1 MNKVWN
7 NLSILYYR
15 EGVNPLVHVRYL
27 IVAILFLITMPT
39 VLADD
44 LVPDDISATINKTIL
59 NDYGADKS
67 PITVV
72 VYNQTPAGKVPLAGL
87 QVEFIMDNP
96 GLGTFSPPS
105 FTTIEEG
112 KAGTSFLAGT
122 TTGATQLFAKVYY
135 TAGGTLQSKE
145 FKLGTVYIQGYPDDI
160 QLFSNK
166 EWVVAGGTD
175 TSTITL
181 SVTKDGNPVPHLPV
195 SLSIVE
201 SDMGSL
207 SQISSSKTNDNGIV
221 TARFTS
227 STKSGVA
234 NITARV
240 TYENGEDVIQFD
252 TFYLQKVDHDFAYK
266 FDSPDYPDYENEVPV
281 GTLTNISVKMLDKW
295 GNAIDNKREVFEN
308 RTPEMVLFSVEGSPS
323 TQYDPPYY
331 HAQFWNG
338 TGYEP
343 VVTYP
348 TTDTG
353 IITADLRIDAK
364 PGINYILISP
374 QLATIA
380 DKYIQIYGIS
390 VGTPYK
396 IQGWTTP
403 SSFGGE
409 NPWVYTGTDP
419 NDESR
424 KFTLTYYV
432 TDQYRNGIQLTDV
445 NITINAGA
453 ETETLQ
459 LTTNA
464 TGYAAFKYGPRALAI
479 SDVVVTARPVLNE
492 SVFTH
497 LSLDFVST
505 DPVDMFI
512 TANPQF
518 IASRDAKPTASSQIR
533 AKVINPAGDGV
544 AGENVTFS
552 IRNERYDEDYT
563 TVLNPELE
571 SLQEI
576 TTDSTGYA
584 TVNFFPGSFTQVF
597 GDDNYDSTAT
607 GHADVFATWYDVNGT
622 PVENKVEVTWKNY
635 PYLNAYTYL
644 DKESVNVT
652 DTINVTIKLVGDG
665 YKMEAKPIDA
675 IICHDRS
682 GSMLY
687 DYPDR
692 MVPAM
697 AAAQSFV
704 ENTAA
709 GKDRTGLVS
718 FGNKD
723 TTDIHT
729 YHSTYLA
736 GIDEEYVCEE
746 VCQWTFWG
754 WWCYD
759 KCGWQDWTEDDA
771 DYIIAHYPGN
781 GKYYSDF
788 ATVDNG
794 LDYDQTNVST
804 AISRLVPM
812 GYTPMRLAIYKSIK
826 ELVDNPRPEA
836 VRAII
841 VISDGDY
848 NYYGDPLARGSGYT
862 DKDPWWYRADWYGN
876 PPQDYH
882 KFDGLGSGQLS
893 EQNMSIYANNNN
905 IKIFSIAYAEDI
917 SEGGNET
924 LRILSEST
932 GGCHYTAP
940 TGSDLL
946 TMYSL
951 IAGQLREDAGVD
963 IEMYSDFGTV
973 QVDMQPVAG
982 NEVLTYIA
990 DDPHSTSTEKF
1001 DSKNTT
1007 IEYGWIDHTTDWET
1021 NQKLPF
1027 NIGTMHL
1034 NDYFEATMTF
1044 SVERTGSIMLF
1055 NHTQEAIFFNTP
1067 EGPQTLTIPDTYL
1080 YSSLV
1085 EDPDPGYGTFEETEF
1100 EVENPEGT
1108 IYEWTWT
1115 REYTG
1120 ELPLIEQYF
1129 VSVDGGKS
1137 WTQVGER
1144 IFEPPVPT
1152 QGVFRYDIRNLVPP
1166 GTQAI
1171 VDFRLSGRA
1180 IDAPSPRRVQGQ
1192 SEFNLTGIYILLE

>member
-1 MNKVWN
+1 
-7 NLSILYYR
+7 
-15 EGVNPLVHVRYL
+15 
-27 IVAILFLITMPT
+27 MPT

-44 LVPDDISATINKTIL
+44 LVPDEISATINQTLLDDNGI
-59 NDYGADKS
+59 DKS
-67 PITVV
+67 PISVD

-87 QVEFIMDNP
+87 QVEFIMDNTN
-96 GLGTFSPPS
+96 LGDFSQS
-105 FTTIEEG
+105 TNTTSGQGRAE
-112 KAGTSFLAGT
+112 TTFLAGT

-135 TAGGTLQSKE
+135 TAGGTPQSKE
-145 FKLGTVYIQGYPDDI
+145 FKLGTVYVQGYPDDI
-160 QLFSNK
+160 QLSSNK

-181 SVTKDGNPVPHLPV
+181 SVTKDGNPVPQLPV

-221 TARFTS
+221 TALFTS
-227 STKSGVA
+227 STRSGDA

-240 TYENGEDVIQFD
+240 TYQQGEDEVTFD
-252 TFYLQKVDHDFAYK
+252 RFCLQKVDHDFAYK
-266 FDSPDYPDYENEVPV
+266 FDSPYYPDYENEVTV

-308 RTPEMVLFSVEGSPS
+308 RTPELVLFTVEGSPS

-432 TDQYRNGIQLTDV
+432 TDQYRNGIQLTDI

-497 LSLDFVST
+497 HSLDFVST

-552 IRNERYDEDYT
+552 IPIQNIWYDETYT
-563 TVLNPELE
+563 TVLEPELD
-571 SLQEI
+571 SYQAQ
-576 TTDSTGYA
+576 TDSTGYA
-584 TVNFFPGSFTQVF
+584 TVNFLPGSFTQVF

-682 GSMLY
+682 WSMLY

-718 FGNKD
+718 FGNPGDSNLYNYPYIK
-723 TTDIHT
+723 
-729 YHSTYLA
+729 YLA

-746 VCQWTFWG
+746 VCVYRCFWG
-754 WWCYD
+754 YCWWDCRD
-759 KCGWQDWTEDDA
+759 ECGWQHWTEDDA
-771 DYIIAHYPGN
+771 DYITAHYPGN
-781 GKYYSDF
+781 GKYYSDY

-794 LDYDQTNVST
+794 LDYDQVNVST

-812 GYTPMRLAIYKSIK
+812 GYTPMRIGIYKSIK

-848 NYYGDPLARGSGYT
+848 NYYGDPLARDPGKGHTSWSPSYYDDLDT
-862 DKDPWWYRADWYGN
+862 DWHYFSDLSA
-876 PPQDYH
+876 
-882 KFDGLGSGQLS
+882 S
-893 EQNMSIYANNNN
+893 EQNMSIYAINNN
-905 IKIFSIAYAEDI
+905 IKIFSIAYAEGI

-963 IEMYSDFGTV
+963 IKMYSDFGTV

-982 NEVLTYIA
+982 NEVLTYIV

-1007 IEYGWIDHTTDWET
+1007 TEYGWIDHTTDWET

-1034 NDYFEATMTF
+1034 NDYFEATMMF
-1044 SVERTGSIMLF
+1044 RIEKTGSIMLF

-1067 EGPQTLTIPDTYL
+1067 EGEQTLTLPDTFL
-1080 YSSLV
+1080 YSTFV

-1108 IYEWTWT
+1108 IYEWTWV
-1115 REYTG
+1115 RDYTG
-1120 ELPLIEQYF
+1120 TLPLIEQYF
-1129 VSVDGGKS
+1129 ISIDGGKS

-1144 IFEPPVPT
+1144 MFYPPDIPT
-1152 QGVFRYDIRNLVPP
+1152 EGKFRYDIRNLVPP
-1166 GTQAI
+1166 GTQAV

-1180 IDAPSPRRVQGQ
+1180 IDAPSPRRVQGN
-1192 SEFNLTGIYILLE
+1192 STFNLTGIYILLE

>member
-240 TYENGEDVIQFD
+240 TYQQGEDEVTFD
-252 TFYLQKVDHDFAYK
+252 RFCLQKVDHDFAYK

-281 GTLTNISVKMLDKW
+281 GTITNISVKMVDKW

-308 RTPEMVLFSVEGSPS
+308 TTPEMVKFTVSGSPS
-323 TQYDPPYY
+323 TDSDPPEY
-331 HAQFWNG
+331 HAQFWDG
-338 TGYEP
+338 TEYGQT
-343 VVTYP
+343 VTYP
-348 TTDTG
+348 VTSSG
-353 IITADLRIDAK
+353 IITAELRADAR
-364 PGINYILISP
+364 PGLNYILISP
-374 QLATIA
+374 QLGTIA
-380 DKYIQIYGIS
+380 DRYIEIYGIS
-390 VGTPYK
+390 VGTPYWME
-396 IQGWTTP
+396 GWTNP
-403 SSFGGE
+403 SSVGGK

-419 NDESR
+419 LDESR
-424 KFTLTYYV
+424 KFTLTYHIM
-432 TDQYRNGIQLTDV
+432 DQFGNGIQLTDV
-445 NITINAGA
+445 YIKIIAGA
-453 ETETLQ
+453 KTETLQ

-464 TGYAAFKYGPRALAI
+464 TGYASFKYGPREMAI
-479 SDVVVTARPVLNE
+479 DDVVVNATPVLNE
-492 SVFTH
+492 SVFVLH
-497 LSLDFVST
+497 SLDFIST

-518 IASRDAKPTASSQIR
+518 MASRDAKPTASSQIR

-552 IRNERYDEDYT
+552 IRNVRYDEDYT
-563 TVLNPELE
+563 IVLEPELE
-571 SLQEI
+571 SLQNI

-584 TVNFFPGSFTQVF
+584 TVNFYPGSFTQVF
-597 GDDNYDSTAT
+597 GDDNYDSTAS

-675 IICHDRS
+675 VICHDRS
-682 GSMLY
+682 GSMLQ

-692 MVPAM
+692 MVAAM
-697 AAAQSFV
+697 DAAQSFV
-704 ENTAA
+704 ENTSA
-709 GKDRTGLVS
+709 GKDRTALVS
-718 FGNKD
+718 FGLKGTANIFNYD
-723 TTDIHT
+723 
-729 YHSTYLA
+729 YRYWA
-736 GIDEEYVCEE
+736 GIDQKYVC
-746 VCQWTFWG
+746 
-754 WWCYD
+754 WWIWCHWENWYD
-759 KCGWQDWTEDDA
+759 DDA
-771 DYIIAHYPGN
+771 DYIATQYPGN
-781 GKYYSDF
+781 DKNYSDD
-788 ATVDNG
+788 ATVDNP
-794 LDYDQTNVST
+794 LDFDQANVTN
-804 AISRLVPM
+804 AIDRLVPM
-812 GYTPMRLAIYKSIK
+812 GGTPLREGVYKSIK
-826 ELVDNPRPEA
+826 ELVNNPRSEA
-836 VRAII
+836 VKAII
-841 VISDGDY
+841 VVSDGDY
-848 NYYGDPLARGSGYT
+848 NTGGDPLARYSGYDAYPDVT
-862 DKDPWWYRADWYGN
+862 YQN
-876 PPQDYH
+876 
-882 KFDGLGSGQLS
+882 LS
-893 EQNMSIYANNNN
+893 AEANFHN
-905 IKIFSIAYAEDI
+905 IKIFSIAYGTDF
-917 SEGGNET
+917 NDLET
-924 LRILSEST
+924 MRILAEST
-932 GGCHYTAP
+932 GGSFYEAP

-982 NEVLTYIA
+982 NEVLTYIV
-990 DDPHSTSTEKF
+990 DNPHSTSTEKF

-1007 IEYGWIDHTTDWET
+1007 TEYGWIDHTTDWEAT
-1021 NQKLPF
+1021 QSLPF
-1027 NIGTMHL
+1027 SIGTMHL
-1034 NDYFEATMTF
+1034 NDFFEATMTF
-1044 SVERTGSIMLF
+1044 RVERTGSIMLF

-1067 EGPQTLTIPDTYL
+1067 EGPQTLTLPDTFL
-1080 YSSLV
+1080 YSTFV
-1085 EDPDPGYGTFEETEF
+1085 EDPDPGYSTYEESDI
-1100 EVENPEGT
+1100 EVTNPEEGT

-1120 ELPLIEQYF
+1120 SIPLIERYYI
-1129 VSVDGGKS
+1129 SLDGGKS
-1137 WTQVGER
+1137 WTQVGQR
-1144 IFEPPVPT
+1144 IFPPPVSPN
-1152 QGVFRYDIRNLVPP
+1152 GFFRYDIQYLGVNP
-1166 GTQAI
+1166 GME
-1171 VDFRLSGRA
+1171 VDVVFRLTGNA
-1180 IDAPSPRRVQGQ
+1180 IDAPSPRRLENET
-1192 SEFNLTGIYILLE
+1192 SFNPNFYRDYGRPVDILLE

>member
-7 NLSILYYR
+7 NRSILYHR
-15 EGVNPLVHVRYL
+15 KGVNPLVHVRYL
-27 IVAILFLITMPT
+27 VVAIFFLISMPT

-44 LVPDDISATINKTIL
+44 LIPDDISATISKPLLDDNGV
-59 NDYGADKS
+59 DES
-67 PITVV
+67 PITIV
-72 VYNQTPAGKVPLAGL
+72 VYNQTAAGKVPIVGL
-87 QVEFIMDNP
+87 NVEFFMDNP
-96 GLGTFSPPS
+96 GVGNFSPLTS
-105 FTTIEEG
+105 TTNEEG
-112 KAGTSFLAGT
+112 IAGTSFQAGT
-122 TTGATQLFAKVYY
+122 TTGATLVSAKVYY
-135 TAGGTLQSKE
+135 TAGGIPQSKE
-145 FKLGTVYIQGYPDDI
+145 FELGKVYVQGYPDEI
-160 QLFSNK
+160 QISSNK

-181 SVTKDGNPVPHLPV
+181 SVTKGGNPVPQLPV

-201 SDMGSL
+201 SGMGSL
-207 SQISSSKTNDNGIV
+207 SQISSSRTSDNGIV

-240 TYENGEDVIQFD
+240 TYENGGDVIQYN
-252 TFYLQKVDHDFAYK
+252 TFYLQKIDHDFAYK
-266 FDSPDYPDYENEVPV
+266 FDSPDYPDYENEVLV
-281 GTLTNISVKMLDKW
+281 GSLTNISVKMLDKW
-295 GNAIDNKREVFEN
+295 GNAIDNKREVSEN
-308 RTPEMVLFSVEGSPS
+308 TTPEMVLFSVEGSPS
-323 TQYDPPYY
+323 TDIDPPDY

-403 SSFGGE
+403 SSVGGE

-432 TDQYRNGIQLTDV
+432 TDQYRNGIQLTDI

-453 ETETLQ
+453 ETEILQ

-464 TGYAAFKYGPRALAI
+464 SGYAAFKYGPRALAI

-497 LSLDFVST
+497 HSLDFVST
-505 DPVDMFI
+505 DPVDMFV

-518 IASRDAKPTASSQIR
+518 MASRDAKPTASSQIR

-552 IRNERYDEDYT
+552 IRNVWYDETYT
-563 TVLNPELE
+563 VMLQPELDSNE
-571 SLQEI
+571 AV
-576 TTDSTGYA
+576 TDATGYA
-584 TVNFFPGSFTQVF
+584 RVNFFPGSFTQVF
-597 GDDNYDSTAT
+597 GDPHYDSTAS
-607 GHADVFATWYDVNGT
+607 GHADVYASWLDVNGT
-622 PVENKVEVTWKNY
+622 LVENKVEVNWKNY
-635 PYLNAYTYL
+635 PYLNVYTYL
-644 DKESVNVT
+644 DRESVNVS
-652 DTINVTIKLVGDG
+652 DTVNVTIRLVGDG

-682 GSMLY
+682 GSMLQ

-692 MVPAM
+692 MVFAM
-697 AAAQSFV
+697 DAAQTFV
-704 ENTAA
+704 ENTSA

-718 FGNKD
+718 FGQRYTANIFD
-723 TTDIHT
+723 
-729 YHSTYLA
+729 YSYRYWA

-746 VCQWTFWG
+746 VCVRKCWYYYC
-754 WWCYD
+754 WWDCHEE
-759 KCGWQDWTEDDA
+759 CGWQNWYDDDA
-771 DYIIAHYPGN
+771 AYIASHYPAN
-781 GKYYSDF
+781 GKSYSNY

-794 LDYDQTNVST
+794 LDYDPANVT
-804 AISRLVPM
+804 YAISRLVPM
-812 GYTPMRLAIYKSIK
+812 GGTPMREGIYKSIN
-826 ELVDNPRPEA
+826 ELKNNPRSEA

-848 NYYGDPLARGSGYT
+848 NYYGDPLARDPDEGHTSWNPT
-862 DKDPWWYRADWYGN
+862 DYGN
-876 PPQDYH
+876 LDDDWHRYSE
-882 KFDGLGSGQLS
+882 LSSS
-893 EQNMSIYANNNN
+893 EQNMSVYATNNN
-905 IKIFSIAYAEDI
+905 IKIFSIAFAEDI
-917 SEGGNET
+917 SSGGKET
-924 LRILSEST
+924 LRILAEST
-932 GGCHYTAP
+932 GGSFYEAP

-946 TMYSL
+946 TIYSL
-951 IAGQLREDAGVD
+951 IAGQLREEAGVD

-973 QVDMQPVAG
+973 QVDLEPVAG

-990 DDPHSTSTEKF
+990 SDPHSTSTEKY
-1001 DSKNTT
+1001 DSKNMTT
-1007 IEYGWIDHTTDWET
+1007 EYEHIDHTTDWET
-1021 NQKLPF
+1021 TMKFPF
-1027 NIGTMHL
+1027 SIGTMHL
-1034 NDYFEATMTF
+1034 NDFFEATMMF
-1044 SVERTGSIMLF
+1044 QIERTGSIMLF
-1055 NHTQEAIFFNTP
+1055 NHSQEAIFFNTP

-1108 IYEWTWT
+1108 IYEWTWV
-1115 REYTG
+1115 RDYTG
-1120 ELPLIEQYF
+1120 TLPLIEQYF
-1129 VSVDGGKS
+1129 ISIDGGKS

-1144 IFEPPVPT
+1144 MFYPPDIPT
-1152 QGVFRYDIRNLVPP
+1152 EGKFRYDIRNLVPP
-1166 GTQAI
+1166 GTQAV

-1192 SEFNLTGIYILLE
+1192 SQFNLTGIYILLE